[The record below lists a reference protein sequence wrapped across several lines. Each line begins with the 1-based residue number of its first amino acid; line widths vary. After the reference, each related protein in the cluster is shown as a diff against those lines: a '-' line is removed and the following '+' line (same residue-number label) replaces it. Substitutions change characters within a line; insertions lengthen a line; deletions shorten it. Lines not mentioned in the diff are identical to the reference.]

1 MKKLKLLL
9 PVVALLLFVTSCI
22 SVRVVADYDQE
33 ADFKSYKTFA
43 FYKTG
48 IDKAEISDLDKK
60 RILRSIE
67 KEMLARGFVKSDNPD
82 ILVNIMTKANKRI
95 NVNNNFGWGWGWGGG
110 LGFGGW
116 GWNPWIWGGNSAW
129 VTSRVEGVL
138 YIDLIDTKKK
148 ELVWQG
154 RGAGNLIGNR
164 GNIEKKEA
172 RIQEFV
178 EEIMKEYPPVADAQ

>member
-95 NVNNNFGWGWGWGGG
+95 NVNNNFGWGWGGG

-164 GNIEKKEA
+164 GSIEKKEA

-178 EEIMKEYPPVADAQ
+178 EEIMKEYPPVAYAQ

>member
-1 MKKLKLLL
+1 MKTLKLLL
-9 PVVALLLFVTSCI
+9 PVVVLLFVTSCI

-33 ADFKSYKTFA
+33 ANFDSYKTFA

-67 KEMLARGFVKSDNPD
+67 KEMVARGFVKSENPD
-82 ILVNIMTKANKRI
+82 LLVNIMTKANKRI
-95 NVNNNFGWGWGWGGG
+95 NVNNNFGF
-110 LGFGGW
+110 GFGGW
-116 GWNPWIWGGNSAW
+116 GWGGFGGWGNPWMWGGNSAM
-129 VTSRVEGVL
+129 VSSRVEGVL
-138 YIDLIDTKKK
+138 YIDLIDTKQK

-154 RGAGNLIGNR
+154 RGSGNLLGR
-164 GNIEKKEA
+164 RSSIEKKEA

-178 EEIMKEYPPVADAQ
+178 AEIMKEYPPMAAAQ

>member
-1 MKKLKLLL
+1 MKTIKLLF
-9 PVVALLLFVTSCI
+9 PVVALLLVTSCV
-22 SVRVVADYDQE
+22 SVRVVSDHDKE
-33 ADFKSYKTFA
+33 ANFDSYKTFA

-67 KEMLARGFVKSDNPD
+67 KELMAKGYVKSNNPD

-95 NVNNNFGWGWGWGGG
+95 NVNNNAFFGY
-110 LGFGGW
+110 GW
-116 GWNPWIWGGNSAW
+116 GWNPWYWGGGVPFTS
-129 VTSRVEGVL
+129 VTTRTEGVL
-138 YIDLIDTKKK
+138 IVDLIDAKQK

-154 RGAGNLIGNR
+154 VGKGNLTKR
-164 GNIEKKEA
+164 PHKKEE

-178 EEIMKEYPPVADAQ
+178 TEIMKAYPPEAEEN

>member
-1 MKKLKLLL
+1 MKTLKLLL
-9 PVVALLLFVTSCI
+9 PVVLLLFVTSCI

-67 KEMLARGFVKSDNPD
+67 KEMVARGFVKSENPD
-82 ILVNIMTKANKRI
+82 LLVNIMTKANKRI
-95 NVNNNFGWGWGWGGG
+95 NVNNNFGIGWGGFG
-110 LGFGGW
+110 WGGW
-116 GWNPWIWGGNSAW
+116 GWNPWMMGRSSAF
-129 VTSRVEGVL
+129 VSSRVEGVL
-138 YIDLIDTKKK
+138 YIDLIDTKQK

-154 RGAGNLIGNR
+154 RGSGNLLGR
-164 GNIEKKEA
+164 RTSIEKKEA

-178 EEIMKEYPPVADAQ
+178 AEIMKEYPPMAAAQ